1 MIVFQIQKLSKSFG
15 DKEVL
20 REVSLAVQEKERVG
34 LVGVNGSGKTTLLR
48 CLTGE
53 LQPDAGEVIQSS
65 SLSLG
70 CLEQMTDKRP
80 GITAWDAVMESFT
93 HLIEKR
99 KLIQ

>member
-53 LQPDAGEVIQSS
+53 LQPDCGRGDPVLIPVSG
-65 SLSLG
+65 L
-70 CLEQMTDKRP
+70 P
-80 GITAWDAVMESFT
+80 GADD
-93 HLIEKR
+93 
-99 KLIQ
+99 